1 MKRPTYVNIA
11 VIVVLAL
18 LGLQSYGQNL
28 VPFAPRYDEAIK
40 GDILLIGNSNVGLD
54 ATDPYNGNATNDNLD
69 AAVYVDI
76 DGDPSTFNS
85 SSADLDVPS
94 DDSCYRIVYAGLYW
108 SAVVDGDDP
117 ISQVKFKLPGTTNYL
132 DITGTE
138 IYYQN
143 AANDNNSN
151 TYAYYHDVT
160 DIVAALPNPEGTYTV
175 ANISSLVGPKPNAEG
190 LSAGWSLFI
199 VYEDPLLPSKYITSF
214 DGFTKITS
222 TVNETFPVSGFN
234 TIPTG
239 PVRAKFAFSTIE
251 GDRQYTGD
259 YLRLNGTTIDAT
271 NNAGTIIR
279 PGDNFF
285 NSSVSDIDPATNTP
299 ELYTTRN
306 PNSSNTLGFD
316 AGIINIPN
324 PGNSV
329 IANGATSATIS
340 LGSNLDIY
348 YYYFSAFAIDIIA
361 PNIVLTKIVEDD
373 AGNDIGGQI
382 VNLGDPLN
390 YIIGFQNTGNDDATN
405 FQIRDILPI
414 NIVFNYPEDLVLPA
428 GVTVASY
435 DPDTRELIF
444 DIADYLIEENDP
456 VLEIRIEARVVDTC
470 SQLADAC
477 SNLIN
482 NQAFA
487 TYQGT
492 INPDFVITDDPSVSS
507 NTGCL
512 LTPQA
517 TNFLADLNDC
527 TFEEDVTLCGSTVDL
542 TAANGYDAYSWST
555 SPSGTPVIGTTQ
567 TITVDA
573 TGTYYVHNTAA
584 APCQSID
591 QTFNVQL
598 FGNNVS
604 NPVIPYADEV
614 VTCPN
619 DGKQLPNIFL
629 CGANDFRDIQT
640 NISDSTSIIWE
651 QLDESSCPA
660 VADPDCANEDGSC
673 VWNEVENG
681 PNYVADT
688 AGQYR
693 LTINYPGGCFLQ
705 FYFNVYENI
714 LDPTVI
720 ANDIIC
726 NTPGSIT
733 VNGVPS
739 GYEYSLDNTNF
750 QASNTFTVTT
760 AGLYTVYIRQVNVP
774 TNPCIFTIPDVQIRD
789 RDFNGEATVTQ
800 PLCHGDLG
808 SIQLAA
814 NDAEPQYYFTLSQG
828 ATLINSVGPIIDNNY
843 SFDNLKPGTYT
854 ATIDTDDG
862 CTFTAD
868 VTIVEP
874 PLLTVS
880 AAITEP
886 LNCTDGEITVYPE
899 GGTPPYYYF
908 VNSTT
913 EFQSV
918 PEIVVTS
925 PGTYNITVV
934 DANNCSADTTIPI
947 DAIPAPDFNI
957 TTTDILCGGTG
968 ETGSLTINVT
978 NPNGNTLVYSID
990 GGANY
995 SNSNVFSG
1003 LPQGDYDVVVQYTA
1017 GSSVCET
1024 SPQTVTINENTA
1036 ISGTAELTAPYTC
1049 TATGTITVT
1058 NVSGGTAPYSYSI
1071 DGVNYQAS
1079 NVFNNLT
1086 PGTYSITI
1094 RDANDC
1100 TFVTNEI
1107 TIDALDPPT
1116 DLTFSHTPV
1125 SCPSNTTDITIT
1137 NTTGGTP
1144 PLEYQIVAPAAF
1156 ATPYQ
1161 TSNSFNGLPP
1171 GTYTFEVRDSNN
1183 CTYSETYTVDSLPNS
1198 SVSVVL
1204 TEGID
1209 CTASPDAEL
1218 TGTISG
1224 PAPYTYAVSFNGGS
1238 FSALGA
1244 TGSTFV
1250 YTTSI
1255 AGNYQFEVTD
1265 ANGCTSLSNI
1275 ITVNA
1280 LSQPDITSVVQTQD
1294 INCNGDANGAID
1306 ITIDTTSGT
1315 APFVIN
1321 VFNNTTGV
1329 DYGNQTSSLNAG
1341 DYTITITDANQ
1352 CTDTETITINEPDAI
1367 IVDYN
1372 TVDISCSSG
1381 GVSQGSIIINN
1392 VTGGTSPYNYFVT
1405 GTNGYANSEF
1415 NNTGSTSVSFDV
1427 VDYGL
1432 YEINVVDANGC
1443 SVLIQDVLVAS
1454 PPTDLDISVN
1464 STVDCSTGGTAVVS
1478 VGSSLSSTGPFYF
1491 SIYQGPISVYPNPP
1505 GSWIPEDSPGS
1516 QSATFTGLIPDV
1528 LYTFIVYDSSTNC
1541 SYYEPATTPIP
1552 TNSTLTATAISHD
1565 NISCTGSADGD
1576 VTFTI
1581 NSSYGIPTNVTY
1593 EIYNSQSLVTTGIS
1607 GSGIVPAG
1615 GSLQVSD
1622 LGPLPFGNYF
1632 VLIEETTG
1640 PIAGCGIATPP
1651 FNITE
1656 SEFPLD
1662 LMTSVDQNA
1671 NCNPNSG
1678 IISAFGENG
1687 TAPYQY
1693 QITITST
1700 SPAANDPS
1708 WTNTSTFNLDA
1719 GSYYVHVID
1728 AYECIVTSPVV
1739 V

>member
-444 DIADYLIEENDP
+444 DIADYLVEENDP

-688 AGQYR
+688 
-693 LTINYPGGCFLQ
+693 
-705 FYFNVYENI
+705 
-714 LDPTVI
+714 
-720 ANDIIC
+720 
-726 NTPGSIT
+726 
-733 VNGVPS
+733 
-739 GYEYSLDNTNF
+739 
-750 QASNTFTVTT
+750 
-760 AGLYTVYIRQVNVP
+760 
-774 TNPCIFTIPDVQIRD
+774 
-789 RDFNGEATVTQ
+789 
-800 PLCHGDLG
+800 
-808 SIQLAA
+808 
-814 NDAEPQYYFTLSQG
+814 
-828 ATLINSVGPIIDNNY
+828 
-843 SFDNLKPGTYT
+843 
-854 ATIDTDDG
+854 
-862 CTFTAD
+862 
-868 VTIVEP
+868 
-874 PLLTVS
+874 
-880 AAITEP
+880 
-886 LNCTDGEITVYPE
+886 
-899 GGTPPYYYF
+899 
-908 VNSTT
+908 
-913 EFQSV
+913 
-918 PEIVVTS
+918 
-925 PGTYNITVV
+925 
-934 DANNCSADTTIPI
+934 
-947 DAIPAPDFNI
+947 
-957 TTTDILCGGTG
+957 
-968 ETGSLTINVT
+968 
-978 NPNGNTLVYSID
+978 
-990 GGANY
+990 
-995 SNSNVFSG
+995 
-1003 LPQGDYDVVVQYTA
+1003 
-1017 GSSVCET
+1017 
-1024 SPQTVTINENTA
+1024 
-1036 ISGTAELTAPYTC
+1036 
-1049 TATGTITVT
+1049 
-1058 NVSGGTAPYSYSI
+1058 
-1071 DGVNYQAS
+1071 
-1079 NVFNNLT
+1079 
-1086 PGTYSITI
+1086 
-1094 RDANDC
+1094 
-1100 TFVTNEI
+1100 
-1107 TIDALDPPT
+1107 
-1116 DLTFSHTPV
+1116 
-1125 SCPSNTTDITIT
+1125 
-1137 NTTGGTP
+1137 
-1144 PLEYQIVAPAAF
+1144 
-1156 ATPYQ
+1156 
-1161 TSNSFNGLPP
+1161 
-1171 GTYTFEVRDSNN
+1171 
-1183 CTYSETYTVDSLPNS
+1183 
-1198 SVSVVL
+1198 
-1204 TEGID
+1204 
-1209 CTASPDAEL
+1209 
-1218 TGTISG
+1218 
-1224 PAPYTYAVSFNGGS
+1224 
-1238 FSALGA
+1238 
-1244 TGSTFV
+1244 
-1250 YTTSI
+1250 
-1255 AGNYQFEVTD
+1255 
-1265 ANGCTSLSNI
+1265 
-1275 ITVNA
+1275 
-1280 LSQPDITSVVQTQD
+1280 
-1294 INCNGDANGAID
+1294 
-1306 ITIDTTSGT
+1306 
-1315 APFVIN
+1315 
-1321 VFNNTTGV
+1321 
-1329 DYGNQTSSLNAG
+1329 
-1341 DYTITITDANQ
+1341 
-1352 CTDTETITINEPDAI
+1352 
-1367 IVDYN
+1367 
-1372 TVDISCSSG
+1372 
-1381 GVSQGSIIINN
+1381 
-1392 VTGGTSPYNYFVT
+1392 
-1405 GTNGYANSEF
+1405 
-1415 NNTGSTSVSFDV
+1415 
-1427 VDYGL
+1427 
-1432 YEINVVDANGC
+1432 
-1443 SVLIQDVLVAS
+1443 
-1454 PPTDLDISVN
+1454 
-1464 STVDCSTGGTAVVS
+1464 
-1478 VGSSLSSTGPFYF
+1478 
-1491 SIYQGPISVYPNPP
+1491 
-1505 GSWIPEDSPGS
+1505 
-1516 QSATFTGLIPDV
+1516 
-1528 LYTFIVYDSSTNC
+1528 
-1541 SYYEPATTPIP
+1541 
-1552 TNSTLTATAISHD
+1552 
-1565 NISCTGSADGD
+1565 
-1576 VTFTI
+1576 
-1581 NSSYGIPTNVTY
+1581 
-1593 EIYNSQSLVTTGIS
+1593 
-1607 GSGIVPAG
+1607 
-1615 GSLQVSD
+1615 
-1622 LGPLPFGNYF
+1622 
-1632 VLIEETTG
+1632 
-1640 PIAGCGIATPP
+1640 
-1651 FNITE
+1651 
-1656 SEFPLD
+1656 
-1662 LMTSVDQNA
+1662 
-1671 NCNPNSG
+1671 
-1678 IISAFGENG
+1678 
-1687 TAPYQY
+1687 
-1693 QITITST
+1693 
-1700 SPAANDPS
+1700 
-1708 WTNTSTFNLDA
+1708 
-1719 GSYYVHVID
+1719 
-1728 AYECIVTSPVV
+1728 
-1739 V
+1739 